1 MENNTITIQLNDR
14 IVEVQPEIT
23 IEQFQRLQNK
33 EELYKTSPADL
44 LSMLLSV
51 PVNELKDLPLNQMEF
66 VQTYLMSQM
75 TESSLKDELYNVF
88 THNGIEYGLEND
100 WSKLAWGAWMDMEV
114 FSSEKIEENIHLI
127 MAILYRPITERK
139 NGKYKIKPYKADEI
153 EDRAYE
159 FRQLP
164 IKYWFGASSFFF
176 LTATIYTSNIKSS
189 LMWTNKTNQ
198 MIMKGWEILPKW
210 VKKRLPLDTILVSH
224 SILQEKTLQK

>member
-1 MENNTITIQLNDR
+1 MIEIQLNDR
-14 IVEVQPEIT
+14 VVKVEPEIT
-23 IEQFQRLQNK
+23 IEQFQRLQHK
-33 EELYKTSPADL
+33 EDLYKTSPADL

-66 VQTYLMSQM
+66 VQSYLMSQM
-75 TESSLKDELYNVF
+75 TESSLKDELYNIF
-88 THNGIEYGLEND
+88 THNNVEYGLEND

-127 MAILYRPITERK
+127 MAILYRPVVEKK
-139 NGKYKIKPYKADEI
+139 NDKYKIKPYKADEI

-164 IKYWFGASSFFF
+164 VKYWFGASSFFF
-176 LTATIYTSNIKSS
+176 LTATIYTTNIKNS
-189 LMWTNKTNQ
+189 LMWTNRINNW
-198 MIMKGWEILPKW
+198 IVKGWEILPKW

-224 SILQEKTLQK
+224 STLQEKTLQK

>member
-1 MENNTITIQLNDR
+1 MSIEIQLNDR
-14 IVEVQPEIT
+14 VIQVQPEIT

-33 EELYKTSPADL
+33 EEIYKTSPPDL
-44 LSMLLSV
+44 LSLFLNV

-88 THNGIEYGLEND
+88 THNGVEYGLEND

>member
-1 MENNTITIQLNDR
+1 MIEIQLNDR
-14 IVEVQPEIT
+14 VVKVQPEIT
-23 IEQFQRLQNK
+23 IEQFQRLQHK

-66 VQTYLMSQM
+66 VQSYLMSQM
-75 TESSLKDELYNVF
+75 TETSLNDEIYNIF
-88 THNGIEYGLEND
+88 THNGVEYGLEND

-127 MAILYRPITERK
+127 MAILYRPVIEKK

-153 EDRAYE
+153 EDRGYE

-164 IKYWFGASSFFF
+164 VKYWFGASSFFF
-176 LTATIYTSNIKSS
+176 LTATIYTTNIKNS
-189 LMWTNKTNQ
+189 LMWTNKMNQ
-198 MIMKGWEILPKW
+198 RIKTGWGILPKW

-224 SILQEKTLQK
+224 STLQEKTLQK

>member
-1 MENNTITIQLNDR
+1 MIEIQLNDR
-14 IVEVQPEIT
+14 VVKVQPEIT
-23 IEQFQRLQNK
+23 IEQFQRLKHK
-33 EELYKTSPADL
+33 EDLYKSSPADL

-66 VQTYLMSQM
+66 VQSYLMSQM
-75 TESSLKDELYNVF
+75 TETSLKDELHNVF
-88 THNGIEYGLEND
+88 THNGVEYGLEND

-114 FSSEKIEENIHLI
+114 FSAENIEENIHLL
-127 MAILYRPITERK
+127 MAILYRPIIEK
-139 NGKYKIKPYKADEI
+139 KKGKYKIAPYKADEI

-164 IKYWFGASSFFF
+164 VKYWFGASSFFF

-189 LMWTNKTNQ
+189 LELTNKTNK

-224 SILQEKTLQK
+224 STLQEKTLPKSIK

>member
-1 MENNTITIQLNDR
+1 
-14 IVEVQPEIT
+14 
-23 IEQFQRLQNK
+23 
-33 EELYKTSPADL
+33 
-44 LSMLLSV
+44 
-51 PVNELKDLPLNQMEF
+51 
-66 VQTYLMSQM
+66 
-75 TESSLKDELYNVF
+75 
-88 THNGIEYGLEND
+88 
-100 WSKLAWGAWMDMEV
+100 
-114 FSSEKIEENIHLI
+114 

-189 LMWTNKTNQ
+189 LELTNKTNQ
-198 MIMKGWEILPKW
+198 MIMKGWKILPKW

-224 SILQEKTLQK
+224 SISQEKTLQK

>member
-1 MENNTITIQLNDR
+1 MIEIQLNDR
-14 IVEVQPEIT
+14 VVKVQPEIT
-23 IEQFQRLQNK
+23 IEQFQRLKHK
-33 EELYKTSPADL
+33 EDLYKSSPADL

-66 VQTYLMSQM
+66 VQSYLMSQM
-75 TESSLKDELYNVF
+75 TETSLKDELYNVF
-88 THNGIEYGLEND
+88 TYDGIEYGLEND

-114 FSSEKIEENIHLI
+114 FSAENIEENIHLL
-127 MAILYRPITERK
+127 MAILYRPIIEKK
-139 NGKYKIKPYKADEI
+139 NGKYKIAPYKADEI
-153 EDRAYE
+153 EDRAYM

-164 IKYWFGASSFFF
+164 VKYWFGASSFFF

-189 LMWTNKTNQ
+189 LELTNKTNK

-224 SILQEKTLQK
+224 SILQGKTSQK

>member
-1 MENNTITIQLNDR
+1 MIEIQLNDR
-14 IVEVQPEIT
+14 VVKVQPEIT
-23 IEQFQRLQNK
+23 IEQFQRLKRK
-33 EELYKTSPADL
+33 EDLYKTSPADL
-44 LSMLLSV
+44 LSMLLNV

-66 VQTYLMSQM
+66 VQSYLMSQM

-88 THNGIEYGLEND
+88 TYDGVEYGLEND

-114 FSSEKIEENIHLI
+114 FSSENIEENIHLI
-127 MAILYRPITERK
+127 MAILYRPIIERK
-139 NGKYKIKPYKADEI
+139 NGKYKIAPYKADEI
-153 EDRAYE
+153 EDRAYM

-189 LMWTNKTNQ
+189 LELTNKTNQ
-198 MIMKGWEILPKW
+198 MIMKGYQVLPKW

-224 SILQEKTLQK
+224 SISQEKTLQK

>member
-1 MENNTITIQLNDR
+1 MIEIQLNDR
-14 IVEVQPEIT
+14 VVKVQPEIT

-33 EELYKTSPADL
+33 EEIYKTSPPDL
-44 LSMLLSV
+44 LSLFLNV

-66 VQTYLMSQM
+66 VQSYLMSQM
-75 TESSLKDELYNVF
+75 TETSLKDELYNVF
-88 THNGIEYGLEND
+88 THNGVEYGLEND

-114 FSSEKIEENIHLI
+114 FSSENIEENIHLI

-153 EDRAYE
+153 EDRGYE

-164 IKYWFGASSFFF
+164 VKYWFGASGFFF
-176 LTATIYTSNIKSS
+176 LTATIYTNNIKSS
-189 LMWTNKTNQ
+189 LMWTNKMNKRIK
-198 MIMKGWEILPKW
+198 MGWEILPKW